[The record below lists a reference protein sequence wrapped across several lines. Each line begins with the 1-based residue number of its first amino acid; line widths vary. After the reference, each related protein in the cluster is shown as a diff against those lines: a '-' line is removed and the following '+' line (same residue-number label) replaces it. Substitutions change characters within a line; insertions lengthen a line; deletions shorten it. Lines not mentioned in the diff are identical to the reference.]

1 MTPLRIAI
9 VVLTLATAVIHVY
22 WGIIQTPIV
31 VPLLLNG
38 VGYTTLV
45 SALYLPLPRLK
56 SLQPRV
62 RWVLLGYTALTVLL
76 WALVGPRVPIAY
88 VDKVVELALILLL
101 WLDAR
106 RARA

>member
-22 WGIIQTPIV
+22 WGIIQTPV
-31 VPLLLNG
+31 LFPLILNG
-38 VGYTTLV
+38 VGYTTLLGG
-45 SALYLPLPRLK
+45 LYLPIPRLK

-76 WALVGPRVPIAY
+76 WAAVGPRVPIAY